1 MLQPLIEDDVMVGF
15 ELPSL
20 TSLRC
25 DMMKKVGELDREKE
39 FVPSRD
45 LNDETKNSS
54 EQESTAEATKGTEA
68 PSNKKTQTKSSSESG
83 ADSKH
88 IRDSLNL

>member
-1 MLQPLIEDDVMVGF
+1 MEANTMVGF

-25 DMMKKVGELDREKE
+25 DMMKKTGELDREKE

-45 LNDETKNSS
+45 LNRDDDTNNNEQETKIDSESS
-54 EQESTAEATKGTEA
+54 EEAATI
-68 PSNKKTQTKSSSESG
+68 KKTKSKPKAEKDSDSEP
-83 ADSKH
+83 
-88 IRDSLNL
+88 IRDSLSL

>member
-1 MLQPLIEDDVMVGF
+1 MVGF

-25 DMMKKVGELDREKE
+25 DMMKKTGELDREKE

-45 LNDETKNSS
+45 LNKADAEASSEPESEIEANSS
-54 EQESTAEATKGTEA
+54 TESSPVE
-68 PSNKKTQTKSSSESG
+68 KTQHKRKLESD
-83 ADSKH
+83 ADSKSV
-88 IRDSLNL
+88 RDSLSL